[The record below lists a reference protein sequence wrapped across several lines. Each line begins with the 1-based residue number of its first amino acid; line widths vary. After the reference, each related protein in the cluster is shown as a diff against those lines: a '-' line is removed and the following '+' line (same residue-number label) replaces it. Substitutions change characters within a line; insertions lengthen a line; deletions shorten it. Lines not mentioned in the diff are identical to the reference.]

1 MWKISYNSE
10 KVIMIIMKNHELQ
23 EEQEMHNK
31 IAIKIIIFEKFL
43 WNHRKNLDIS
53 YSIFFLIYLL
63 FWLTLYEANI
73 KAYSLVWMPCFY
85 TI

>member
-1 MWKISYNSE
+1 
-10 KVIMIIMKNHELQ
+10 MIIMKNHELQ

-53 YSIFFLIYLL
+53 YSIFF
-63 FWLTLYEANI
+63 
-73 KAYSLVWMPCFY
+73 
-85 TI
+85 